1 MDMSDMPNLAR
12 SLHSSRKL
20 TPAQIRNRTGFLDS
34 NDRPFIALE
43 TIQGWLADTQ
53 APPPQSEAR
62 PSTASI
68 SDQPKPVLMAAMP
81 PETWLLD
88 PAGQD
93 IVAQHL
99 RRQVEESRVLQTK
112 VAHLEAQLRRQSPEF
127 ARQTVL
133 APGFPGPALH
143 HRSWSRRTTTAN

>member
-1 MDMSDMPNLAR
+1 MSLSESFIVLLNCFCFLMVAKVRNDTIAQKKHLVAMDMSDLPNLAR

-34 NDRPFIALE
+34 NDRPLIALE

-53 APPPQSEAR
+53 APPTQSEAR

-88 PAGQD
+88 PAG
-93 IVAQHL
+93 
-99 RRQVEESRVLQTK
+99 
-112 VAHLEAQLRRQSPEF
+112 
-127 ARQTVL
+127 
-133 APGFPGPALH
+133 
-143 HRSWSRRTTTAN
+143 

>member
-1 MDMSDMPNLAR
+1 MFDLPSLAR

-62 PSTASI
+62 PSNASI
-68 SDQPKPVLMAAMP
+68 SDQPKQALMAAMP
-81 PETWLLD
+81 HKNWLLD

-99 RRQVEESRVLQTK
+99 RRQAGGSLGRVRGTWCSAGKLSR
-112 VAHLEAQLRRQSPEF
+112 
-127 ARQTVL
+127 L
-133 APGFPGPALH
+133 AAKSGFELGDLGL
-143 HRSWSRRTTTAN
+143 